1 MIEYLSVANDDKG
14 LLKKSEEV
22 QFRILDFVTLQFF
35 ELIGHIVGK
44 AHLRKALHR
53 WISVRLYFFECI
65 FCLHCETVNEI
76 SFIQQLPI
84 NLILSQIIN
93 LDSWN
98 SRIFVTIFD
107 FHQKSKTCYRKS
119 RIRYGMRS

>member
-53 WISVRLYFFECI
+53 WISLNNVKK
-65 FCLHCETVNEI
+65 TV
-76 SFIQQLPI
+76 
-84 NLILSQIIN
+84 
-93 LDSWN
+93 
-98 SRIFVTIFD
+98 
-107 FHQKSKTCYRKS
+107 
-119 RIRYGMRS
+119 